1 MELDGRPVAFPAV
14 SADIVLPELS
24 LVVLVGPAGSGK
36 STFAQARFKPTEVI
50 SSDFCRALIADDER
64 DQTATPGAFQI
75 LHLIAGLRLRRRR
88 LTVIDA
94 VNSKPEDRRPLLEL
108 ASEQDCAAI
117 ALVFDVPAEVCAE
130 RDARRGRMVGR
141 RAIEAQGAEVSASLP
156 VIREEGF
163 AAVHMLGADAAE
175 RVVKRVPLGVN
186 RRWERGPFDVIG
198 DVHGCSSEL
207 EELLGELGYRAAGRG
222 DDHPETLVHP
232 EGRRAVFVG
241 DLVDRGPD
249 TPGVLRRV
257 VGMVAARSAL
267 CVAGNHD
274 DKLRRALLGRPV
286 KVAYGL
292 EASLRQLED
301 GPALRQ
307 DARVFL
313 ESLPSHYVLDR
324 GALVVAHAGIKSSMQ
339 GRDSPRIRRFTLYGE
354 TTGETDESGFPVR
367 LDWARDYRGRAFVVY
382 GHTPVAEP
390 SWRGRTIN
398 IDSGCVFG
406 GRLTALRYP
415 EMQLVSVAAR
425 GRYAERRPDGEDAG
439 AEPEG
444 AAFP

>member
-1 MELDGRPVAFPAV
+1 V
-14 SADIVLPELS
+14 SAEIVLPELS
-24 LVVLVGPAGSGK
+24 LVVLVGPAGAGK

-50 SSDFCRALIADDER
+50 SSDFCRALVADDER
-64 DQTATPGAFQI
+64 DQTATSAAFRV
-75 LHLIAGLRLRRRR
+75 LHLIAELRLRRRR

-94 VNSKPEDRRPLLEL
+94 VNSRPEDRRPLLEL
-108 ASEQDCAAI
+108 ARDQDCAAI
-117 ALVFDVPAEVCAE
+117 ALVFDVPEEVCVE
-130 RDARRGRMVGR
+130 RDARRGRTVGR
-141 RAIEAQGAEVSASLP
+141 RGIEAQRAQVSASLP
-156 VIREEGF
+156 AMSEEGF
-163 AAVHMLGADAAE
+163 SAVHVLDAEAAE
-175 RVVKRVPLGVN
+175 RVVLKRVALVVT

-198 DVHGCSSEL
+198 DVHGCAGEL
-207 EELLGELGYRAAGRG
+207 EELLGELGYRAASTGN
-222 DDHPETLVHP
+222 HLEALAHP

-257 VGMVAARSAL
+257 MGMVAARSAL

-286 KVAYGL
+286 KVAHGL
-292 EASLRQLED
+292 EASLRQLQGD
-301 GPALRQ
+301 PALRRP
-307 DARVFL
+307 ALAFL
-313 ESLPSHYVLDR
+313 ESLPSHYVLDG

-339 GRDSPRIRRFTLYGE
+339 GRDSARIRRFTLYGE

-367 LDWARDYRGRAFVVY
+367 LDWTRDYRGRAVVVY

-406 GRLTALRYP
+406 GTLTALRYP
-415 EMQLVSVAAR
+415 EMRLVSVAAR
-425 GRYAERRPDGEDAG
+425 ATYAERRPGVEDVG
-439 AEPEG
+439 DEPEG
-444 AAFP
+444 PGPA